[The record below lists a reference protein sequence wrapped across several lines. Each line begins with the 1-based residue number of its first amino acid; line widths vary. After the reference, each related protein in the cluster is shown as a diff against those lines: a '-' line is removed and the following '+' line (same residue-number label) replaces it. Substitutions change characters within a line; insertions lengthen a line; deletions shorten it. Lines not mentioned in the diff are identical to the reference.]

1 MNSILYTIGYEGSD
15 IAHFLLTLQQCGI
28 KRVIDVREVPL
39 SRKRGFSKTALAA
52 KLVESG
58 IDYSHFKALGDPK
71 PGRDAMRRGDFSA
84 FVDIYSE
91 HLATPEAQ
99 AALHDAVDLAMRSS
113 SGLLCFERSPK
124 ECHRTMVEIGSTAL
138 RERGGPTVKN

>member
-91 HLATPEAQ
+91 HQ
-99 AALHDAVDLAMRSS
+99 
-113 SGLLCFERSPK
+113 
-124 ECHRTMVEIGSTAL
+124 IGRASC
-138 RERGGPTVKN
+138 RERVCRYV

>member
-58 IDYSHFKALGDPK
+58 VDYRHFKALGDHK

-84 FVDIYSE
+84 FGDVYSE
-91 HLATPEAQ
+91 HLPPPEAQ
-99 AALHDAVDLAMRSS
+99 HTLHA
-113 SGLLCFERSPK
+113 
-124 ECHRTMVEIGSTAL
+124 
-138 RERGGPTVKN
+138 

>member
-84 FVDIYSE
+84 FVDIYRSE
-91 HLATPEAQ
+91 EHTSELQ
-99 AALHDAVDLAMRSS
+99 SLMRISYAVFCLKKKIKRIQS
-113 SGLLCFERSPK
+113 LLN
-124 ECHRTMVEIGSTAL
+124 TIT
-138 RERGGPTVKN
+138 TTT

>member
-71 PGRDAMRRGDFSA
+71 PGRDAMR
-84 FVDIYSE
+84 SE
-91 HLATPEAQ
+91 EHTSELQ
-99 AALHDAVDLAMRSS
+99 SLMRISYAVFCLKKKTKTIQKRSISSQSNKMR
-113 SGLLCFERSPK
+113 K
-124 ECHRTMVEIGSTAL
+124 TD
-138 RERGGPTVKN
+138 N

>member
-71 PGRDAMRRGDFSA
+71 SGRDAMRRGDFSA
-84 FVDIYSE
+84 LVDIYSE
-91 HLATPEAQ
+91 HLATPDSQ
-99 AALHDAVDLAMRSS
+99 ASLHAAVDL
-113 SGLLCFERSPK
+113 
-124 ECHRTMVEIGSTAL
+124 IGRAP
-138 RERGGPTVKN
+138 G

>member
-58 IDYSHFKALGDPK
+58 IAYSRFKALGDPK
-71 PGRDAMRRGDFSA
+71 PGRAAMRRGDFSA
-84 FVDIYSE
+84 FVVIHYE
-91 HLATPEAQ
+91 HLATPAAQ
-99 AALHDAVDLAMRSS
+99 SSRQAAVDLAMWSYWV
-113 SGLLCFERSPK
+113 LLCFASSQK
-124 ECHRTMVEIGSTAL
+124 ECSRNMFAE
-138 RERGGPTVKN
+138 ERATEVGHT